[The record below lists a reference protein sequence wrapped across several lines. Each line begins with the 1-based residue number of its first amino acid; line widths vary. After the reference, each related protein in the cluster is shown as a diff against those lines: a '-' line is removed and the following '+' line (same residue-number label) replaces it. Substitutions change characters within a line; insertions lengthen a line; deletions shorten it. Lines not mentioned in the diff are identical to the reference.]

1 MMPLV
6 VLGEATTNID
16 TALVSELIN
25 LVKTTMGLF
34 SQFPLNVYLIGGL
47 TFLGFGIF
55 RSAKHAVR

>member
-6 VLGEATTNID
+6 VLGNAASSID
-16 TALVSELIN
+16 TSLVTELIN
-25 LVKTTMGLF
+25 LVKTTMALF
-34 SQFPLNVYLIGGL
+34 SEFPLNVYLIGGL